1 MLELLLFPFSI
12 AFAFSMILT
21 PITISFA
28 RKFKLIDDPKTH
40 QHPAIIHKKPLPRAG
55 GIPIFLA
62 IILAMILFL
71 PDDKTFLSIITAGAL
86 VVIIGVLDDKYDL
99 SPYARFLGNFICAAI
114 VVFSGVEIPFIT

>member
-55 GIPIFLA
+55 GIPIFLS
-62 IILAMILFL
+62 IIAAMILFL
-71 PDDKTFLSIITAGAL
+71 PDDRIFLSIIAAG
-86 VVIIGVLDDKYDL
+86 G
-99 SPYARFLGNFICAAI
+99 
-114 VVFSGVEIPFIT
+114 VVFSIGILHEKIYFFAYIRFSGK